1 MNATPTYRMR
11 ARADAVE
18 ATRDRLVKAAA
29 AAFGDKPYDEVTLAA
44 VASEAG
50 VSHQTL
56 LNHFGSKEG
65 LYLAAVALVGGR
77 IGKLRAAADPGDV
90 DSIVGALMEQY
101 ERYGDGNARTAM
113 LDERS
118 RSVAAMLE
126 MARGY
131 HQDWLA
137 EMFAEHLPPTGA
149 ARRDALAALH
159 VATDVFTW
167 KLLRRDL
174 GLSRRATKGTMTR
187 LVTALLRPAPAEARR
202 SR

>member
-18 ATRDRLVKAAA
+18 ATRDRLVTAAVN
-29 AAFGDKPYDEVTLAA
+29 AFGDRPYDDVTIAEVAR
-44 VASEAG
+44 EAG

-56 LNHFGSKEG
+56 LNHFGSKER
-65 LYLAAVALVGGR
+65 LYLAAVEVGGGR
-77 IGKLRAAADPGDV
+77 IAELRAAAVPGEV

-118 RSVAAMLE
+118 PMVASMLE

-137 EMFAEHLPPTGA
+137 AMFAEHLPAQGT
-149 ARRDALAALH
+149 ARREALAALH
-159 VATDVFTW
+159 AATDVFTW

-174 GLSRRATKGTMTR
+174 RLSRRATRQTMTR
-187 LVTALLRPAPAEARR
+187 LVTALLRPPPPEKR
-202 SR
+202 STP